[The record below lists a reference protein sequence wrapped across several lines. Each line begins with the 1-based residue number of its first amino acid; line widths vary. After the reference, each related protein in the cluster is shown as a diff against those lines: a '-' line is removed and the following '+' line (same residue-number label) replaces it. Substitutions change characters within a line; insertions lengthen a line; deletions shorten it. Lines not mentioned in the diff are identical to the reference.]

1 MRICFG
7 LMLLAIMSAVV
18 LTACGGDSS
27 GPTEETLEA
36 RAEALGTAIV
46 DGDYSELYEFG
57 LPELKSLCSK
67 EDFLAAAHAELKA
80 VAVSIGLDEDAEPK
94 AVIRESM
101 GIDEDTAVK
110 VRASDVEV
118 VGNRGSILI
127 EFYLDDVRFAAGDDS
142 YDWVFTDGQWNVVG
156 ILRSEGC

>member
-57 LPELKSLCSK
+57 LPELKSLCFK
-67 EDFLAAAHAELKA
+67 EDFWPRHT
-80 VAVSIGLDEDAEPK
+80 P
-94 AVIRESM
+94 
-101 GIDEDTAVK
+101 
-110 VRASDVEV
+110 
-118 VGNRGSILI
+118 N
-127 EFYLDDVRFAAGDDS
+127 
-142 YDWVFTDGQWNVVG
+142 
-156 ILRSEGC
+156 

>member
-57 LPELKSLCSK
+57 LPNSNPYAPRRI
-67 EDFLAAAHAELKA
+67 FWPRHT
-80 VAVSIGLDEDAEPK
+80 P
-94 AVIRESM
+94 
-101 GIDEDTAVK
+101 
-110 VRASDVEV
+110 
-118 VGNRGSILI
+118 N
-127 EFYLDDVRFAAGDDS
+127 
-142 YDWVFTDGQWNVVG
+142 
-156 ILRSEGC
+156 

>member
-1 MRICFG
+1 M
-7 LMLLAIMSAVV
+7 
-18 LTACGGDSS
+18 
-27 GPTEETLEA
+27 
-36 RAEALGTAIV
+36 
-46 DGDYSELYEFG
+46 
-57 LPELKSLCSK
+57 
-67 EDFLAAAHAELKA
+67 AAAHAELKA

-118 VGNRGSILI
+118 VGNRGSVLI